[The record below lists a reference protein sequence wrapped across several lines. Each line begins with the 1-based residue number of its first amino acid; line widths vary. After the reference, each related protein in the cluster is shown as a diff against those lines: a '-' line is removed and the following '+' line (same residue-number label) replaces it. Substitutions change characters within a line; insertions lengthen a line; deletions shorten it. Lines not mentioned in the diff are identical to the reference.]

1 MQTLPSSSL
10 RSNSV
15 AAPSSILEA
24 KTLSDAMEV
33 PVVALPGGPRY
44 EASFG
49 GGQQLQL
56 QPPLEQFEAGGA
68 EDVEL
73 GKGRYGNKLRN
84 NL

>member
-33 PVVALPGGPRY
+33 PVVALPGGTRY

-49 GGQQLQL
+49 GGQQLQ
-56 QPPLEQFEAGGA
+56 PPQEQFEAGGA
-68 EDVEL
+68 GDVEL